1 MGNGTLSDA
10 LEPASWEVPS
20 TFPSAV
26 KTTNPVGVP
35 DPVTVAVRVT
45 ALRTRAGLGKAV
57 RVTAGAEAV
66 GCEVLTE
73 MELEPGPLLLRKSVL
88 IVGSSVP
95 VKLAVRRCAPPATN
109 EVLSAAMP

>member
-1 MGNGTLSDA
+1 MVSEAGN
-10 LEPASWEVPS
+10 EEIPS

-35 DPVTVAVRVT
+35 DEPVTVALRVT

-66 GCEVLTE
+66 GCELLTE
-73 MELEPGPLLLRKSVL
+73 IEVEPGPMLLRKSVL
-88 IVGSSVP
+88 VAGSSAP
-95 VKLAVRRCAPPATN
+95 VKLALRLCTPPAAN